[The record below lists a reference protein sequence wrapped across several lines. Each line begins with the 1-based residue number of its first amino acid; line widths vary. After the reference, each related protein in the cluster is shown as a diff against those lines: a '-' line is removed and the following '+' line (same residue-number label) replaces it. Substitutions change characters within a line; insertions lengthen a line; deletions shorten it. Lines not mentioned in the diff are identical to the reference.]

1 MPSRQD
7 QLHSYQFA
15 VQRVVAAL
23 VMRETDPAQSPFRRA
38 AGATMASV
46 LVAVIALGGVAVYGL
61 IVGGGSTK
69 WRDTSAVIVEK
80 ESGARYVFR
89 DDKLHPVLNYAS
101 ALLVIGSATPKS
113 VLVSAKSIEGV
124 PRGAP
129 LGIADAP
136 DSLTPAKRLTGYP
149 WTVCS
154 GPVAGGTGSGTRSV
168 LFVGAGP
175 RGGRPL
181 GEEAMI
187 LQHPDGGVHL
197 LWHSRRYLIRDTQ
210 VVLSVLGA
218 TSRPKVAASLAL
230 LNSLPAGADLAPMTI
245 PGRGEIF
252 DPLPET
258 KVGQVFVVK
267 SQGGGEQ
274 YAVAMRNGLASISLL
289 QANLLLSDPETT
301 AAVGQDSP
309 TQLGQATFA
318 RITKLPDA
326 VPAEVAPPATS
337 PKIVDA
343 GGAVC
348 AVVRTDA
355 GASEVQVGVPAPD
368 VADAVRTGSRTTG
381 GTVLAD
387 YVVVEPGRGAVVED
401 VGAPGSAGTL
411 SIVTSLGRRYEVPS
425 AEVLGILGYAGVKP
439 VRLPTSLVTL
449 LPAGRAL
456 DPEAARAPAVQAD
469 R

>member
-46 LVAVIALGGVAVYGL
+46 LVAAIALGAVAVYGL
-61 IVGGGSTK
+61 IVGGGSNK
-69 WRDTSAVIVEK
+69 WRDSSAVIVEK

-101 ALLVIGSATPKS
+101 ALLVIGSPNPKS

-136 DSLTPAKRLTGYP
+136 DSLTPAKRLSAYP

-154 GPVAGGTGSGTRSV
+154 GPVTGVTATGTRSV
-168 LFVGAGP
+168 LFVGGGP

-181 GEEAMI
+181 GEEGLL
-187 LQHPDGGVHL
+187 LQQPDGGMHL
-197 LWHSRRYLIRDTQ
+197 LWHNRRHLIRDSQ

-218 TSRPKVAASLAL
+218 TSKPKVPASLPL
-230 LNSLPAGADLAPMTI
+230 INSLAAGADLAPMSI
-245 PGRGEIF
+245 PGLGEDFEPVPDAKI
-252 DPLPET
+252 
-258 KVGQVFVVK
+258 GQVFVIK

-274 YAVAMRNGLASISLL
+274 YAVAMRGGLAGISLF

-301 AAVGQDSP
+301 VAIGQDKP
-309 TQLGQATFA
+309 TELGQAKFA
-318 RITKLPDA
+318 QIDKLPDA
-326 VPAEVAPPATS
+326 VPAGVAPPATS
-337 PKIVDA
+337 PRLADA
-343 GGAVC
+343 DGAVC
-348 AVVRTDA
+348 AVVRGDS
-355 GASEVQVGVPAPD
+355 GAAEVLTGVPAPD
-368 VADAVRTGSRTTG
+368 VTDAVRTGSRTSE

-401 VGAPGSAGTL
+401 VGAPGTSGTL
-411 SIVTSLGRRYEVPS
+411 SIVTSLGRRYEVPK
-425 AEVLGILGYAGVKP
+425 AEVLGILGYAGVRP
-439 VRLPTSLVTL
+439 VRLPTSVVTL

-456 DPEAARAPAVQAD
+456 DPEAARVPAVQD
-469 R
+469 

>member
-1 MPSRQD
+1 
-7 QLHSYQFA
+7 
-15 VQRVVAAL
+15 
-23 VMRETDPAQSPFRRA
+23 
-38 AGATMASV
+38 
-46 LVAVIALGGVAVYGL
+46 
-61 IVGGGSTK
+61 
-69 WRDTSAVIVEK
+69 
-80 ESGARYVFR
+80 
-89 DDKLHPVLNYAS
+89 
-101 ALLVIGSATPKS
+101 
-113 VLVSAKSIEGV
+113 
-124 PRGAP
+124 
-129 LGIADAP
+129 
-136 DSLTPAKRLTGYP
+136 
-149 WTVCS
+149 
-154 GPVAGGTGSGTRSV
+154 
-168 LFVGAGP
+168 
-175 RGGRPL
+175 
-181 GEEAMI
+181 
-187 LQHPDGGVHL
+187 
-197 LWHSRRYLIRDTQ
+197 
-210 VVLSVLGA
+210 
-218 TSRPKVAASLAL
+218 
-230 LNSLPAGADLAPMTI
+230 
-245 PGRGEIF
+245 
-252 DPLPET
+252 
-258 KVGQVFVVK
+258 
-267 SQGGGEQ
+267 
-274 YAVAMRNGLASISLL
+274 LL